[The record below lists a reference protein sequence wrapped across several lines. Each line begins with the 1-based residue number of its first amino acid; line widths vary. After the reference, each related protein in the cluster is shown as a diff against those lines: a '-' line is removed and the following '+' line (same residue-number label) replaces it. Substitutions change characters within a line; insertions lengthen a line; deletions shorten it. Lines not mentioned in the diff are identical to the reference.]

1 MSLSKED
8 QYLATLYQRFP
19 INLARGKGAR
29 VWDSAGKEYIDCMG
43 GYGVAL
49 VGHCNDRVVTA
60 IKNQADVLITAHM
73 SVYNDTRLRFMDK
86 IASIAPPELI
96 KMFFTN
102 SGTES
107 VEAALKFARKYTGK
121 HGVIAMNGAYHG
133 KTFGALSVTYNEKY
147 RKSFMPLL
155 VGVKFVPY
163 GSPEKLEEAIDDTIG
178 TVILEPIQGESGIIM
193 PPDDLLPKIRD
204 ICNRR
209 NLVLIFDEI
218 QAGLGRTGKM
228 WAGQNWKTTPDVMC
242 LAKGI
247 AGGIPMGL
255 VLAKKEVMDAMKLG
269 EHSSTFGGSPIAC
282 AAGTATLEALTDDKL
297 VENAD
302 NVGKHFK
309 EGLNYLKEQHKII
322 REVRGL
328 GMMLAIELRFEV
340 KDVLFDGIRNG
351 LLMLYSG
358 RNIIRLLP
366 PLVMDEITVSRAVD
380 IIDKILKKK
389 SLRLG
394 LEPSSR
400 PNFGNIAEEN
410 IKQEK

>member
-1 MSLSKED
+1 MNGED
-8 QYLATLYQRFP
+8 QYLGALYQRFP
-19 INLARGKGAR
+19 VNLARGKGAR
-29 VWDSAGKEYIDCMG
+29 VWDTAGKEYIDCMG

-49 VGHCNDRVVTA
+49 VGHCNDRVVAA
-60 IKNQADVLITAHM
+60 IKKQADTLITAHM
-73 SVYNDTRLRFMDK
+73 SMYNDTRLKFMEK
-86 IASIAPPELI
+86 MSTVAPPGLN

-102 SGTES
+102 SGAES
-107 VEAALKFARKYTGK
+107 VEGALKFARKYTGK
-121 HGVIAMNGAYHG
+121 HGIIAMNGAYHG

-155 VGVKFVPY
+155 DGVKFVPY
-163 GSPEKLEEAIDDTIG
+163 NDPSKLEAAIDDTIG
-178 TVILEPIQGESGIIM
+178 TVILEPIQGETGIIV
-193 PPDDLLPKIRD
+193 PPEDLLPKIRE
-204 ICNRR
+204 ICNMR

-228 WAGQNWKTTPDVMC
+228 WAGQNWNTTPDIMC

-255 VLAKKEVMDAMKLG
+255 ILAKPEIMEATKLG

-297 VENAD
+297 LENAANMGRHWKD
-302 NVGKHFK
+302 
-309 EGLNYLKEQHKII
+309 GLGRLKEKHKII

-328 GMMLAIELRFEV
+328 GMMLGVELRFEV

-366 PLVMDEITVSRAVD
+366 PLVMDETTVSRAVD
-380 IIDKILKKK
+380 IMDAILT
-389 SLRLG
+389 S
-394 LEPSSR
+394 
-400 PNFGNIAEEN
+400 EEKRRN
-410 IKQEK
+410 VS